1 MWSVSQ
7 YSKWKES
14 LLSHFHFHA
23 CIYFAWFP
31 PKVIFLHGFWLE
43 FWFAGYRNFFFAS
56 LPFFLIAFFFF
67 LLPFSFPRIAIS
79 SQAI

>member
-1 MWSVSQ
+1 MGFSRQEYWSGVP
-7 YSKWKES
+7 
-14 LLSHFHFHA
+14 LTGA

-67 LLPFSFPRIAIS
+67 LLPFSFPRIAIY